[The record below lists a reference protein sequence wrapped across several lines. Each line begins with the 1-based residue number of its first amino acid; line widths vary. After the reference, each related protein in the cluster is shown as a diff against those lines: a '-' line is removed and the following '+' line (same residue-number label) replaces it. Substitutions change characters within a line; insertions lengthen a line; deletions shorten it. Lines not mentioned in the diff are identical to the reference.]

1 MDMTG
6 EYRIKL
12 PQALVWR
19 ALNDPEILKASVPG
33 CEELIRT
40 SETGFKGRIAAAV
53 GPVRAKFAGEA
64 TLSDIDPPNGYTLT
78 GGGSGGAAG
87 MAKGSAAVRLATD
100 AGETVLTYE
109 VRAQVAGKLAQIGSR
124 LIDMAAKKMADDFF
138 ANFVRQIEPAA
149 LAEAPA
155 AAISAAAPPPE
166 PEPTQP
172 EAAQTEPAQTEP
184 AGAPKPDPVA
194 PASAPAETSSRSRV
208 RWLIWAAAA
217 IIALAVIVAIW
228 KGFD

>member
-78 GGGSGGAAG
+78 GSGSGGAAG

-138 ANFVRQIEPAA
+138 ANFVRQIEPVA
-149 LAEAPA
+149 LAEAPVVEPIA
-155 AAISAAAPPPE
+155 AAAPPSE
-166 PEPTQP
+166 PQR
-172 EAAQTEPAQTEP
+172 
-184 AGAPKPDPVA
+184 VA
-194 PASAPAETSSRSRV
+194 PAATPAETGSRSRTS
-208 RWLIWAAAA
+208 WLIWAAAA
-217 IIALAVIVAIW
+217 IIALAIIVAIW